1 MALFARLMVLMVM
14 AAFIAVPAAMAQTA
28 SESAKGHLRLQA
40 GQWSGAKGDQTAQQ
54 VPDAPGPQDLAQAP
68 AAAPRG
74 QVRIQGVPM
83 AEPEVPLPVPAGLQ
97 VDLRQQ
103 MRKFVQSISTFAR
116 RYNRNFSVITRGA
129 LELLIKRDPVDE
141 SRIAPAR
148 TYMRSID
155 GVMFDGL
162 FFGQR
167 VFGEPTST
175 ERLGRNLRLTG
186 IAKSNGL
193 KVFVVDYGTE
203 HASVDESHR
212 RNKDKGYVSTTV
224 HAPLA
229 ELSSL
234 PPYPP
239 RPFDESPN
247 SIISLKDVSTFAYI
261 ANSQAYG
268 RADEFAM
275 KMHGTNYDLLIVDVL
290 HGRKPLS
297 KQAVETLKFK
307 KIGARRLVLATVNI
321 GSAASYRYYWK
332 QTWREG
338 SPRWINAPVR
348 DDPDRYHVQ
357 FWRPEWQR
365 IISGDTNSYLYG
377 VIALGFD
384 GVLLE
389 GIEES
394 YRFFEGGGEEQE
406 EETPTAAAAPAAP
419 APTAPAQA
427 PTAAAAPEAP
437 AQPQ

>member
-1 MALFARLMVLMVM
+1 MALFARLLAGTML
-14 AAFIAVPAAMAQTA
+14 AAFIAVPAAMAQPA
-28 SESAKGHLRLQA
+28 PESPKGYQM
-40 GQWSGAKGDQTAQQ
+40 AQ
-54 VPDAPGPQDLAQAP
+54 QAP
-68 AAAPRG
+68 AAAPPGR
-74 QVRIQGVPM
+74 VRIQGRDQA
-83 AEPEVPLPVPAGLQ
+83 AEPEAPLPVPAGLQ

-116 RYNRNFSVITRGA
+116 RYNRNFSVVTRGA
-129 LELLIKRDPVDE
+129 LELLIKRDPVE
-141 SRIAPAR
+141 ETRISPAR

-175 ERLGRNLRLTG
+175 ERLGRNLRLTD

-193 KVFVVDYGTE
+193 KVFIVDYGTDP
-203 HASVDESHR
+203 ATVDESRR

-229 ELSSL
+229 ELNSL

-239 RPFDESPN
+239 RPFDESSN

-275 KMHGTNYDLLIVDVL
+275 KMHETNYDLLIVDVL

-307 KIGARRLVLATVNI
+307 KIGGRRLVFAAVNI
-321 GSAASYRYYWK
+321 GSAASYRFYWK
-332 QTWREG
+332 QAWREG
-338 SPRWINAPVR
+338 SPGWINAPFR
-348 DDPDRYHVQ
+348 DDRDRYHVQ

-365 IISGDTNSYLYG
+365 IISGDTSSYVYG

-394 YRFFEGGGEEQE
+394 YRFFESGGEEQE
-406 EETPTAAAAPAAP
+406 EEAPVAAAAPAAP

-427 PTAAAAPEAP
+427 P
-437 AQPQ
+437 AQ